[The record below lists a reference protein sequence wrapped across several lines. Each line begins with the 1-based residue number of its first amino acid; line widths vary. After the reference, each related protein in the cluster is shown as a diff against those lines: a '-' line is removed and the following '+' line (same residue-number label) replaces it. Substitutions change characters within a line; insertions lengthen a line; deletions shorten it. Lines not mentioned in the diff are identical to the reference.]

1 MALVHGEIIKAERK
15 KRKMSQTD
23 LAEGICK
30 QATISN
36 IERKN
41 FCKDIEILSKVCRK
55 LDLVLTQVV
64 EASPEDWIE
73 EKLSQIEQLMA
84 TGFYKES
91 LDKVEKIK
99 FDQLHDRRVIN
110 RYYYNFGNAL
120 LAGKKDTDG
129 ALFYF
134 NQVLATADDNDLYG
148 ILANTGIAVT
158 YAEKKQPNFA
168 ETYFQKALAGIKAT
182 EKPYPLSFNQVL
194 LDASKFYN
202 AQGQAEKALTIAKKG
217 LEINQHFHSTQLL
230 DQIAFE
236 MAQSTEVVNG
246 TPDTALYM
254 YAAKLAEFN
263 QNKRLV
269 KQIADLKK

>member
-73 EKLSQIEQLMA
+73 EKLSQVEQLMA
-84 TGFYKES
+84 TGQYKEG
-91 LDKVEKIK
+91 LEKIEKIK
-99 FDQLHDRRVIN
+99 FEQIHDRRVIN

-134 NQVLATADDNDLYG
+134 NQVLATSGDNDLYG

-168 ETYFQKALAGIKAT
+168 ETYFQKSLAGIKAT

-194 LDASKFYN
+194 LDAAKFYN
-202 AQGQAEKALTIAKKG
+202 GQGQPEKALSLAKKG
-217 LEINQHFHSTQLL
+217 LESNQNFHPTQLL

-236 MAQSTEVVNG
+236 IALSTEAVTG
-246 TPDTALYM
+246 KADETLYL
-254 YAAKLAEFN
+254 YASK
-263 QNKRLV
+263 
-269 KQIADLKK
+269 